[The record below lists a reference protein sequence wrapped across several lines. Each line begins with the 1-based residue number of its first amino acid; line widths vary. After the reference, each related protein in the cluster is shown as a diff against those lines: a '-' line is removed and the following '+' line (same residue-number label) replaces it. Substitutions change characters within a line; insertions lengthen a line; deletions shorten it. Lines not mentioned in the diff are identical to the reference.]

1 LNISCDVSIN
11 SLHLIDVDI
20 GYFDS
25 RARLNPPLRQQ
36 ADRAALG
43 EGLRDGT
50 IDALVSD
57 HTPVEGDAKALP
69 FAQAQP
75 GASGLELLL
84 GLALKWGQDPAV
96 GVHRA
101 LQVVTSAPGHL
112 LSLGGTGVS
121 PSAGLLQVG
130 ASADV
135 CVYDPSTIWPVHAQA
150 LRSQCKH
157 TPFAFDIGGTAL
169 PGAVRATWV
178 GGRCVFRAP

>member
-1 LNISCDVSIN
+1 VSIN

-69 FAQAQP
+69 VAQAEP

-96 GVHRA
+96 GIHRA
-101 LQVVTSAPGHL
+101 LQVVTSAPGNL
-112 LSLGGTGVS
+112 LSQCGAGQAGGLGR
-121 PSAGLLQVG
+121 LQVG

-135 CVYDPSTIWPVHAQA
+135 CVYDPSTIWPVHAHN

-157 TPFAFDIGGTAL
+157 TPFAFDIGGSAL

-178 GGRCVFRAP
+178 GGRPVYRAP